1 MKTGYIWIFPIRNID
16 SFKTRIYITKMT
28 SISKS
33 SQCKHETFRFGV
45 GFKAGAVESR
55 RLVPVQHN
63 KSLEFLNTFVFFRNI
78 STGGQDLQF
87 CSKLSICVIYVIA
100 FLYPREILVII
111 N

>member
-1 MKTGYIWIFPIRNID
+1 MKTGYIWILPIRNID
-16 SFKTRIYITKMT
+16 SFKTRIYIIKMT
-28 SISKS
+28 IISKS
-33 SQCKHETFRFGV
+33 SQCKHETFRVGV

-87 CSKLSICVIYVIA
+87 CS
-100 FLYPREILVII
+100 
-111 N
+111 

>member
-55 RLVPVQHN
+55 RLVPVQHKQ
-63 KSLEFLNTFVFFRNI
+63 KSRIFKHCCFFRNI

-87 CSKLSICVIYVIA
+87 CS
-100 FLYPREILVII
+100 
-111 N
+111 